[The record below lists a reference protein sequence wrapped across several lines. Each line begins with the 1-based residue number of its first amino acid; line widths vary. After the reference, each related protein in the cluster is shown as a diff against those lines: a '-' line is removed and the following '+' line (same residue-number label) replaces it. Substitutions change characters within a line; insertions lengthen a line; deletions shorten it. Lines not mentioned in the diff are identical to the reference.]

1 MSAEMLSAVRLAD
14 CRSTQQA
21 SGRQDSDGTSFAR
34 ALGEAV
40 ASSGGTGTGAAAAS
54 SGSASAAAGNGT
66 DRVDGVGSDVRSLR
80 QDADARV
87 EDHTE
92 SDGDTA
98 DGDAKQKTDAV
109 SAGALLLLAAML
121 PGAAVTP
128 AQTAGSASGR
138 TDGSTAVAKAA
149 ATVSEDCS
157 TAVLSAADFSPAG
170 GAQPAAPVKTAPGD
184 KIMPDSISAVAAGAQ
199 PAILPSTGGVLSA
212 SSDKTVSENTI
223 MPDSAPAV
231 AAGTQSAGGEAAGKS
246 AAMDSAVINSAGA
259 GEGRLFFSAF
269 SASAM
274 RTAKPAAAQS
284 AAAEDSAA
292 AVAPS
297 ARPAVSGTGSAGK
310 MAPSAVPADAH
321 RTGTGDD
328 KADASAASGQ
338 AFRPDAAVGAASSL
352 AGRAE
357 TTATSAAGT
366 EQSHLT
372 GQVARQIAAALQ
384 DNGAAAHTQ
393 LRVHLSPADLG
404 GINLRFAT
412 ENGRVTLQITADSS
426 RTGTLLAAHLDDLS
440 RSLAQS
446 GVTMDRTEIF
456 CQTGTGGQSGFVGW
470 QGGSPPGPQSGSLS
484 GFSSQTGPGQGDGRQ
499 SGGGAASGTRLTAA
513 EPEEPESSPARVS
526 SDGMSIFA

>member
-40 ASSGGTGTGAAAAS
+40 ASSDDTGTDASAAS
-54 SGSASAAAGNGT
+54 SGSASAAAGKGT
-66 DRVDGVGSDVRSLR
+66 GRADGVGSAVRSSR
-80 QDADARV
+80 QDADACGG
-87 EDHTE
+87 DHTE

-98 DGDAKQKTDAV
+98 DGDATQKTDVV

-121 PGAAVTP
+121 PGAAVTLV
-128 AQTAGSASGR
+128 QTAGSASSR

-149 ATVSEDCS
+149 ATVTKDCS
-157 TAVLSAADFSPAG
+157 TVALSAAGFSPAG
-170 GAQPAAPVKTAPGD
+170 GAQSAAPVKTAPGD
-184 KIMPDSISAVAAGAQ
+184 KIMPESIPAAAGAQ

-223 MPDSAPAV
+223 VPDSAPAV
-231 AAGTQSAGGEAAGKS
+231 AAGTQSAGGVAAGKS
-246 AAMDSAVINSAGA
+246 AAMDFAVINSADA
-259 GEGRLFFSAF
+259 GEGRLVFSAVP
-269 SASAM
+269 AAAL
-274 RTAKPAAAQS
+274 RAAKPVAAQS
-284 AAAEDSAA
+284 AAAEDSAVT
-292 AVAPS
+292 VAPS
-297 ARPAVSGTGSAGK
+297 AHPAVSGIGSAGK
-310 MAPSAVPADAH
+310 MVPSAVPADAH
-321 RTGTGDD
+321 RAGTGDD
-328 KADASAASGQ
+328 KADESAASGQ
-338 AFRPDAAVGAASSL
+338 TFRPDAAVGAASSL

-357 TTATSAAGT
+357 TAAVSAAGT
-366 EQSHLT
+366 EKTGLT
-372 GQVARQIAAALQ
+372 SQVARQIAAALQ
-384 DNGAAAHTQ
+384 DNEAAAHTQ

-446 GVTMDRTEIF
+446 GVTMDRTEVF
-456 CQTGTGGQSGFVGW
+456 CQTGTGGQSGFGSW
-470 QGGSPPGPQSGSLS
+470 QGGSPPGSQSGSLS

-499 SGGGAASGTRLTAA
+499 PGDGAASGTRLTAA
-513 EPEEPESSPARVS
+513 EPGGPEPSPARVS

>member
-40 ASSGGTGTGAAAAS
+40 ASSDDTGTDASAVS
-54 SGSASAAAGNGT
+54 SGSASAAAGKGT
-66 DRVDGVGSDVRSLR
+66 GRADGAGSAVRSSR
-80 QDADARV
+80 PDADV
-87 EDHTE
+87 CGGDHTE

-98 DGDAKQKTDAV
+98 DGDATQKTDVV

-128 AQTAGSASGR
+128 VQTAGSASGR

-157 TAVLSAADFSPAG
+157 TVALSAAGFSPAG
-170 GAQPAAPVKTAPGD
+170 GAQPAAPVKTAPED
-184 KIMPDSISAVAAGAQ
+184 KTMPDSISAATAGAQ
-199 PAILPSTGGVLSA
+199 PAILPSTGGALSA

-223 MPDSAPAV
+223 VPDSAPAV
-231 AAGTQSAGGEAAGKS
+231 AAGTQSAGGVAAGKS
-246 AAMDSAVINSAGA
+246 AAMDSAVINSADA
-259 GEGRLFFSAF
+259 GEGRLVFSAVP
-269 SASAM
+269 AAAL

-284 AAAEDSAA
+284 AAAEDSAVT
-292 AVAPS
+292 VAPS
-297 ARPAVSGTGSAGK
+297 AHPAVSGIGSAGK
-310 MAPSAVPADAH
+310 MVPSAVPADAH
-321 RTGTGDD
+321 RAGTGDD
-328 KADASAASGQ
+328 KADESAASGQ
-338 AFRPDAAVGAASSL
+338 TFRPDAAVGAASSL

-357 TTATSAAGT
+357 TAAVSAAGT
-366 EQSHLT
+366 EKTGLT
-372 GQVARQIAAALQ
+372 SQVARQIAAALQ

-446 GVTMDRTEIF
+446 GVTMDRTEVF
-456 CQTGTGGQSGFVGW
+456 CQTGTGGQSGFGGW
-470 QGGSPPGPQSGSLS
+470 QGGSPPGSQSGSLS
-484 GFSSQTGPGQGDGRQ
+484 DFSSQTGPGQGDGRQ
-499 SGGGAASGTRLTAA
+499 SGGGSAPGTRLTAA
-513 EPEEPESSPARVS
+513 EPGEPEPSPARVS